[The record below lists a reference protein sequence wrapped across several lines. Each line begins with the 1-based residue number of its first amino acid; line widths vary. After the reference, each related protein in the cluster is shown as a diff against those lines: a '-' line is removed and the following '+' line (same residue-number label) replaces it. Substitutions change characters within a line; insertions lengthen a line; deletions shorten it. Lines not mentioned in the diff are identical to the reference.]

1 LIQSWTKKTVK
12 ISERVKADLE
22 QEVEGFHVAGE
33 VQTLNKG
40 GTTMK
45 RGNFSVNRWW
55 LELRGGRNLQAHSLE
70 IAYSIS

>member
-1 LIQSWTKKTVK
+1 
-12 ISERVKADLE
+12 LE